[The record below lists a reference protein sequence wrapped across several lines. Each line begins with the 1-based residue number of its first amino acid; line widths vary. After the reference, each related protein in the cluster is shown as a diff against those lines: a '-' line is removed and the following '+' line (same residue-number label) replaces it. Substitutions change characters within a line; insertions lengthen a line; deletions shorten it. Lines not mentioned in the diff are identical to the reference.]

1 VRNSHCLNGS
11 THPHLRFRSIIDLI
25 IAKKISGAIGKQV
38 LEEMFKIGDTQD
50 ESGSPGV
57 LADEIVTKKGWELMN
72 NSGDVEVLEEYC
84 KQVVANNPQDVEKYL
99 KGKLGVKQFLV
110 GQVMKMSKGK
120 ARPEQIQ
127 EILDKY
133 LK

>member
-1 VRNSHCLNGS
+1 
-11 THPHLRFRSIIDLI
+11 
-25 IAKKISGAIGKQV
+25 
-38 LEEMFKIGDTQD
+38 MFKIGDTQS
-50 ESGSPGV
+50 SGSPGV

-99 KGKLGVKQFLV
+99 MGKLGVKQFLV
-110 GQVMKMSKGK
+110 GQVMKMTKGK

-127 EILDKY
+127 EMLNKY